1 MKNIAY
7 PLTMLVLLMASPLS
21 YAIPPYIGVSV
32 GENLSFNNRSCLRVG
47 KKVLRNDGFQKI
59 VQYKNSPT
67 LFAAYRNRNPYH
79 YKAVVKCLSGSGVIS
94 VVVVAKVA
102 KNARAKANNLR
113 SRIQRQASTIKR
125 AKTRGAQLEEEDEE
139 DNDEVKTVKM
149 FGLASS
155 EDEDKEESS
164 DTEDKRNVAQH
175 WQNTL
180 LNRKKCLS
188 RAEMSL
194 RDSGFYKDLDFDDD
208 SVHGKNKANYNGK
221 IRCVTSEGLLFF
233 QVTGSHARTRNR
245 LLNKLQRN
253 F

>member
-7 PLTMLVLLMASPLS
+7 PLSLLVLLMVSPLS

-32 GENLSFNNRSCLRVG
+32 GENLSFNNQSCLRVG

-59 VQYKNSPT
+59 VQYKNSAT
-67 LFAAYRNRNPYH
+67 LFAAYRNRNPYR
-79 YKAVVKCLSGSGVIS
+79 YKALVKCLSGSGVIS
-94 VVVVAKVA
+94 VVVVANVA
-102 KNARAKANNLR
+102 KNAKAKADKLR

-125 AKTRGAQLEEEDEE
+125 AKTRGAQLDDEE
-139 DNDEVKTVKM
+139 DNDEVKTVKA
-149 FGLASS
+149 FSLESP
-155 EDEDKEESS
+155 EDEEESS
-164 DTEDKRNVAQH
+164 DTEEKRNVAQH
-175 WQNTL
+175 WQHTL
-180 LNRKKCLS
+180 LERKTCLS

-194 RDSGFYKDLDFDDD
+194 RDSGFYKELGFDDD
-208 SVHGKNKANYNGK
+208 SVYGKNKANYNGK